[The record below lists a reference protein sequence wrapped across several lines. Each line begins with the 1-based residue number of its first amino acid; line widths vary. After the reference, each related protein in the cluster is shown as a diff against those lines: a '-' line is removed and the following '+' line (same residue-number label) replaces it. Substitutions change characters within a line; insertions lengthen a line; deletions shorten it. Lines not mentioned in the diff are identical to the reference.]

1 MTTSEESTI
10 VVYADDL
17 VRIRANNSSLMT
29 GRGTN
34 TWLIRSTEGWLVL
47 DPGPADS
54 DHVDTVL
61 NYCDRN
67 INTIVVTHTHQDH
80 SPGVALLVD
89 RIGTA
94 QGGIYGALSPV
105 GVGDTVEHYDLT
117 FRSTVDTEDG
127 TTIDLGGDRQLCAV
141 HTPGHASNHFCWLLA
156 RSNQPDVLFS
166 GDHIMD
172 GSTVVIPPPD
182 GDMSAYLESLA
193 RVRVLG
199 AKQIAPGHGAMIMQP
214 DDVIDFYIAH
224 RLRREA
230 SIRDRLVAA
239 TTGLSIN
246 EIVVLEYV
254 GLDDALL
261 WAARYSVWAHL
272 RRLQQLGVV
281 SIDVDDAVDF
291 AAAIWRLTI

>member
-1 MTTSEESTI
+1 
-10 VVYADDL
+10 V
-17 VRIRANNSSLMT
+17 
-29 GRGTN
+29 
-34 TWLIRSTEGWLVL
+34 
-47 DPGPADS
+47 
-54 DHVDTVL
+54 
-61 NYCDRN
+61 
-67 INTIVVTHTHQDH
+67 
-80 SPGVALLVD
+80 
-89 RIGTA
+89 
-94 QGGIYGALSPV
+94 GGIYGAQSPV

-117 FRSTVDTEDG
+117 FRPTAHTEDA

-193 RVRVLG
+193 RVRLL
-199 AKQIAPGHGAMIMQP
+199 APQRIAPGHGAMITEP
-214 DDVIDFYIAH
+214 LDVIDYYIAH

-230 SIRDRLVAA
+230 SIRDRLVA
-239 TTGLSIN
+239 TPTGLSIN

-272 RRLQQLGVV
+272 RRLQQLGTVA
-281 SIDVDDAVDF
+281 VDQTAEVDF
-291 AAAIWRLTI
+291 AIAVWRLTT